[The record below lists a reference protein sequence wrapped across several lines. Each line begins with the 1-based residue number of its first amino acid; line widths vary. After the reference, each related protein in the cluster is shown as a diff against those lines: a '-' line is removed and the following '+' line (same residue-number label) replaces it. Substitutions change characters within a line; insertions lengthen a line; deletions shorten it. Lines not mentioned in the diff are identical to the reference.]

1 MTRLPGPRSSHRRP
15 VAAKPRDAR
24 GLAGWLFVL
33 PALAFYA
40 VFVLR
45 PITLTFQ
52 YSLYEWN
59 GIGASTWVGPA
70 NYGKVF
76 TDPDLYDS
84 LINAFKLIVFF
95 SVIPVVLGLVIAAT
109 IRRIA
114 ESRLALVART
124 VLFLPQVIPLVAAGI
139 AWSWL
144 LASTGVINQLI
155 ELIGLG
161 GVTRAWLGDF
171 ATALP
176 AVGMIGAWV
185 LLGLCTLLL
194 LAGMSKI
201 DPVLYEAARLDG
213 AGAWREFVSI
223 TVPSLRQEIAVCVTV
238 TVIAAL
244 ASFDIIYIATQGGPG
259 NTTMV
264 PSLQIFYLAFAERE
278 VGTASALAVVL
289 MVLVAEGVNHELE
302 RPHVIV
308 HDSRYYL
315 FFSTQR
321 HSFHPPGSAPTG
333 LYGFPAPRLTGPY
346 EPLNGS
352 GLVLQNPSHEPD
364 QAYAWLVLP
373 NLQVISFANY
383 RSHPGGD
390 PRHAGAAQ
398 ARAGFGGTVAPV
410 LELTL
415 DGLTTSAGPITT
427 DLPAAARS

>member
-1 MTRLPGPRSSHRRP
+1 MTRSAGARSAHRRP
-15 VAAKPRDAR
+15 AVTKLGDPR
-24 GLAGWLFVL
+24 GLVGWLFVA
-33 PALAFYA
+33 PALVFYA

-45 PITLTFQ
+45 PTVLTFQ

-59 GIGASTWVGPA
+59 GIGASTWVGLA

-76 TDPDLYDS
+76 TDPDLSDS
-84 LINAFKLIVFF
+84 LVNAFQLIVFF
-95 SVIPVVLGLVIAAT
+95 SAIPVVLGLAIAAT

-114 ESRLALVART
+114 ASRLALVART

-144 LASTGVINQLI
+144 LASTGVINQLLSI
-155 ELIGLG
+155 IGLG

-201 DPVLYEAARLDG
+201 DPALYEAARLDG
-213 AGAWREFVSI
+213 AGPWREFVSI

-264 PSLQIFYLAFAERE
+264 PGLQIFYLAFSERE
-278 VGTASALAVVL
+278 VGMASALAVVL
-289 MVLVAEGVNHELE
+289 MVLVIAC
-302 RPHVIV
+302 
-308 HDSRYYL
+308 
-315 FFSTQR
+315 
-321 HSFHPPGSAPTG
+321 A
-333 LYGFPAPRLTGPY
+333 
-346 EPLNGS
+346 
-352 GLVLQNPSHEPD
+352 
-364 QAYAWLVLP
+364 LP
-373 NLQVISFANY
+373 IQWFAK
-383 RSHPGGD
+383 
-390 PRHAGAAQ
+390 
-398 ARAGFGGTVAPV
+398 
-410 LELTL
+410 
-415 DGLTTSAGPITT
+415 DGN
-427 DLPAAARS
+427 R